1 MSAAPDETVE
11 LLRLF
16 DSHSLQSCLRDVI
29 RARRLRMHLHARGL
43 SLSLSLSAY
52 LSDPIRTRD
61 GVSSR
66 RSVFQRKKMI
76 CNSALFARRETDA
89 YRAAQKSKPPQNRW

>member
-43 SLSLSLSAY
+43 SLSLSLSLCLLVRPNTHA
-52 LSDPIRTRD
+52 RWC
-61 GVSSR
+61 VK
-66 RSVFQRKKMI
+66 QQI
-76 CNSALFARRETDA
+76 CFSEKENDL
-89 YRAAQKSKPPQNRW
+89 Q